1 MFNAIRR
8 TYKHRCTI
16 LLIALCAIPIS
27 SKAAEYENQQSSP
40 VHNAFSDMTQDTYDG
55 YPLFPQ
61 GLDGGPFH
69 YSAQGIDVKGN
80 YSGWTNT
87 ITYTVTQNGQTV
99 TRRAMPSAH
108 GYRMIHGVNY
118 NDNLFVVSYRR

>member
-1 MFNAIRR
+1 MSNAIRHM
-8 TYKHRCTI
+8 YMHRCTI
-16 LLIALCAIPIS
+16 LLVALCAIPIS
-27 SKAAEYENQQSSP
+27 VKAEEYENHQSAR
-40 VHNAFSDMTQDTYDG
+40 VHNAFSDMSQDTYDG

-69 YSAQGIDVKGN
+69 YSAQGIDVTGN

-108 GYRMIHGVNY
+108 GYRMIHGINY